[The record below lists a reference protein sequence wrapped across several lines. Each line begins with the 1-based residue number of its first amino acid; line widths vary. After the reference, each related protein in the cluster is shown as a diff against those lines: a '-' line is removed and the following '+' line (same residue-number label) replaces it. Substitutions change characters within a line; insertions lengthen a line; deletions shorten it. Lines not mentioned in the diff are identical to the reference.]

1 MVEAARFAAGPKVR
15 QWATKNGFSEWM
27 VSRFHKVAEES
38 GLGPGDRLRFLD
50 GLKKKPPQYVR
61 ANALR
66 TDPFGLQQRLESRG
80 FRIAPCS
87 MDPAVFQ
94 IHHAPISQGATMEH
108 MLGWSSPQDLSST
121 AAPLAL
127 GAKPG
132 EVIADLA
139 AAPGMK
145 TIHVAGDMKDEG
157 ALVAVEP
164 DKDRFRALSMNLE
177 RSGASCTVLRRETA
191 QELPGSAWADRV
203 MVDAPCTGE
212 GTIPKDRTRR
222 RGRPEETGI
231 LSLLQEDILASA
243 DRVLKP
249 GGVLVYATC
258 TFAPEEN
265 EAHVQRFLNN
275 GYTMESTGLEH
286 CEGQKLGHGVT
297 KWPGLELSDEM
308 RLARRFFPGVHPTL
322 GFFVARMRK
331 GDA

>member
-15 QWATKNGFSEWM
+15 QWATQNGFSEWM
-27 VSRFHKVAEES
+27 VARFHRVAEEA
-38 GLGPGDRLRFLD
+38 GLDAGARLRFLD
-50 GLKKKPPQYVR
+50 GLKRKPPQYVR

-66 TDPFGLQQRLESRG
+66 TDPRGLQLRLEARG
-80 FRIAPCS
+80 FRLEPCS
-87 MDPAVFQ
+87 MDPAVFR

-108 MLGWSSPQDLSST
+108 LLGWSSPQDLSST

-127 GAKPG
+127 GAQPG
-132 EVIADLA
+132 ETIADLA

-157 ALVAVEP
+157 ALVACEP
-164 DKDRFRALSMNLE
+164 DKERFRALSMNLE
-177 RSGASCTVLRRETA
+177 RSGASCTVLRRHTA
-191 QELPGSAWADRV
+191 QELPGTAWADRV

-231 LSLLQEDILASA
+231 LAALQEDILDAA

-265 EAHVQRFLNN
+265 EGQVQRLLDR
-275 GYTMESTGLEH
+275 GYTMESTGLEQ
-286 CEGQKLGHGVT
+286 CEGEKLGHGIT
-297 KWPGLELSDEM
+297 QWPGLELSKDLH
-308 RLARRFFPGVHPTL
+308 LARRFFPGVHPTL
-322 GFFVARMRK
+322 GFFVARLRK
-331 GDA
+331 GAA